1 MKLSKLFVINTNYKT
16 VFNYFKDLGAFW
28 VQLFWGVIYYLL
40 RLTAITDRGDRI
52 RTCDLVLPKHSH
64 QQGYN

>member
-1 MKLSKLFVINTNYKT
+1 MIMKLSKLFVINTNYKT

-28 VQLFWGVIYYLL
+28 VQPFWGVIYYWL

-52 RTCDLVLPKHSH
+52 RTCDLVPPKHSK
-64 QQGYN
+64 